1 MGLTSCH
8 LFFEWIGLK
17 FIQPR
22 TFFSHFIHSR
32 NKYAKKIQSHTFIQ
46 LSCKISAVNKMSLIY
61 AYIHWF
67 FAVFVLTQ
75 TPDDWRSIMGRWPHK
90 YLVADWGKYSS
101 AQDNIMCRVCSF
113 SGDPDPISPSLLSMY
128 WRLKTDTD
136 WNTRQWEIMIP
147 PQSLTPSANCIP
159 TVPTLG
165 LSYRKEDPGQ
175 FTDSSVLW

>member
-1 MGLTSCH
+1 
-8 LFFEWIGLK
+8 
-17 FIQPR
+17 
-22 TFFSHFIHSR
+22 
-32 NKYAKKIQSHTFIQ
+32 
-46 LSCKISAVNKMSLIY
+46 MSLIY

-67 FAVFVLTQ
+67 FAVFVSTQ

-147 PQSLTPSANCIP
+147 PSEPYPISKLYTHCTNIRAVIQKGGPRAIYWL
-159 TVPTLG
+159 
-165 LSYRKEDPGQ
+165 Q
-175 FTDSSVLW
+175 FDDKRVNAFIVFKYGTIARPFSPFFVWLDVHPPLYP

>member
-1 MGLTSCH
+1 MSS
-8 LFFEWIGLK
+8 FFWMNWSKIHPTK
-17 FIQPR
+17 NI
-22 TFFSHFIHSR
+22 FFPYFIHSR
-32 NKYAKKIQSHTFIQ
+32 NKYAKKTQSHTFIQ

-67 FAVFVLTQ
+67 FAVFVSTQ

-128 WRLKTDTD
+128 WRLKTDSD
-136 WNTRQWEIMIP
+136 WNTQQWEIMIP
-147 PQSLTPSANCIP
+147 PSEPYPISKLYTHCTNIRAVIQKGGPRAIYWLQCSLI
-159 TVPTLG
+159 V
-165 LSYRKEDPGQ
+165 RR
-175 FTDSSVLW
+175 